1 MSAASIRQ
9 MADRIAAL
17 VEERLRLP
25 RKNLDTAHYLLKA
38 QRHVPKAV
46 ADELRV
52 LAEAVSLTGDANA
65 VRRVDYERLS
75 TAYETCM
82 RHLGKLPA
90 GIRRKRFLAEVS
102 SNLWVNLSVFVLVLA
117 GVWFLF
123 LR

>member
-25 RKNLDTAHYLLKA
+25 RKDLDTARYLLKA

-46 ADELRV
+46 AADLRV
-52 LAEAVSLTGDANA
+52 MAEAVSLAGDANA
-65 VRRVDYERLS
+65 LRRVDYERLS
-75 TAYETCM
+75 AAYEGCQ

-90 GIRRKRFLAEVS
+90 GILRTRFLAEVS
-102 SNLWVNLSVFVLVLA
+102 SNLWVNLSIFVAVVIA
-117 GVWFLF
+117 VWFFF